1 MNLNTPIGQIPK
13 VGSFHT
19 SRLKKLKIETVE
31 DLVHHYPFRYENLG
45 TPVKINALKVGERV
59 STAGKVEQI
68 QNIRTRYGKNLT
80 FATINDGTASIE
92 AVWFNQPFL
101 VKTVTPGAKIG
112 LAGKIDYFSHKPTL
126 INPDYEL
133 LNKPGTK
140 GGFHTKG
147 LVPIYPETSR
157 LSSKW
162 LRNKIKEMLPM
173 VVGKIDETLSSE
185 SRSRNSLITKRQAL
199 WQIHFPNSEE
209 QVKQARR
216 RLAFEEIFITSLQA
230 IERKAS
236 WEKLVKARP
245 LNIHQEKILTLISN
259 LPFNLTSSQN
269 KVIKEILAD
278 LSAGK
283 SMNRLLQGDVGSGKT
298 VVAAIA
304 AYVAYL
310 NGYQTAFMA
319 PTEILAA
326 QHLKTL
332 TSILSPLG
340 VKLSIRTSSSKK
352 RGPFDIIVGT
362 HAILSKNV
370 TFDNLALVIIDEQHR
385 FGVEQRALLRTKAKR
400 AHVLTMTATPIPR
413 SLALVIFGDLDIS
426 TLDELPQGRK
436 KIKTFVVPPEK
447 RNRAYQFLR
456 NKILEKRQAF
466 IICPIIEPSETLSTA
481 KAAKEEYSHLKTEVF
496 PDLKLGLLHGKMKH
510 SEKEI
515 VLENFRDNNLNILVA
530 TPVVEVGIDV
540 PNATVMMIEAAE
552 RFGLASLHQLRGRVG
567 RSDQQA
573 YCLLF
578 TESSTENVIERL
590 SSLEKHHLGL
600 KLAKIDLKMR
610 GPGHIFGTAQSGIP
624 SFKIAELTD
633 LPLINAARNEA
644 NLVFNQQK
652 VNFTKSLRKGLEKQ
666 PLVTPD

>member
-1 MNLNTPIGQIPK
+1 MDLTTPIGQIPR
-13 VGSFHT
+13 VGSFHA

-45 TPVKINALKVGERV
+45 TPVKINSLKVGETV
-59 STAGKVEQI
+59 STTGKIGQI

-80 FATINDGTASIE
+80 LATITDGSSSIE

-101 VKTVTPGAKIG
+101 VKTITPGVKIG
-112 LAGKIDYFSHKPTL
+112 LAGKIDNFSHKPTL

-133 LNKPGTK
+133 LDRRGTK
-140 GGFHTKG
+140 SGFHTKG
-147 LVPIYPETSR
+147 LVPIYPETAR

-162 LRNKIKEMLPM
+162 LRNKVREVLPM
-173 VVGKIDETLSSE
+173 VVGEIDETLSKE
-185 SRSRNSLITKRQAL
+185 SQSRNGLITKIQAL
-199 WQIHFPNSEE
+199 WQIHFPDSES
-209 QVKQARR
+209 QVHQARK
-216 RLAFEEIFITSLQA
+216 RLAFEELFIASLQA
-230 IERKAS
+230 LERKAS

-245 LNIHQEKILTLISN
+245 LNIHQEKILALISN
-259 LPFNLTSSQN
+259 LPFNLTPSQN

-278 LSAGK
+278 LSNGR

-304 AYVAYL
+304 AYIAYL

-332 TSILSPLG
+332 TSILVPLG
-340 VKLSIRTSSSKK
+340 VKLSLRTSNSRK
-352 RGPFDIIVGT
+352 REPFDIVVGT

-370 TFDNLALVIIDEQHR
+370 TFDNLVLVIIDEQHR
-385 FGVEQRALLRTKAKR
+385 FGVEQRALLRTKAKK

-413 SLALVIFGDLDIS
+413 SLALAIYGDLDIS

-447 RNRAYQFLR
+447 RNKAYQFL
-456 NKILEKRQAF
+456 KDKVLEGRQAF

-481 KAAKEEYSHLKTEVF
+481 KAAKEEYSRLKTEVF

-515 VLENFRDNNLNILVA
+515 VMDNFRANQLHILVA

-540 PNATVMMIEAAE
+540 PNATIMMIEAAE

-567 RSDQQA
+567 RSNQQA

-578 TESSTENVIERL
+578 TESSTRNVVERL
-590 SSLEKHHLGL
+590 SSLERHHLGL
-600 KLAKIDLKMR
+600 ELAEIDLKMR
-610 GPGHIFGTAQSGIP
+610 GPGHIFGTAQSGMP
-624 SFKIAELTD
+624 SFKIAQLAD
-633 LPLINAARNEA
+633 FALINAARNEA
-644 NLVFNQQK
+644 NLVFTQQK
-652 VNFTKSLRKGLEKQ
+652 GNLTKSLRRELEKQ
-666 PLVTPD
+666 SLVTPD